1 MVAVTRP
8 LADSLAD
15 AADPQLWLA
24 GLAPQYSPAE
34 FALVEKAFHAARAL
48 YQGHRLAHTQED
60 MFSHAVAAAAI
71 VADLNLLAD
80 AVMAALLFA
89 APDLREDS
97 EAWLSQEF
105 NPVVAGLVLGGSR
118 VRKIQ
123 ELGSQHDAATPEAR
137 SRQAEAMRQMLLAM
151 VADIRVVL
159 IKLAWRTQTMYH
171 LSRVADEAVR
181 RRVASETLDIFAPL
195 ANRLGVWQIK
205 WELEDLAFRH
215 LEPDT
220 YKKIAKLLDE
230 RRLDRLSYIEQV
242 LTTLRGEL
250 AGAGLH
256 ADVAGRPKHIYSIWK
271 KMRKKNL
278 DFSELY
284 DIRAVRILVDTH
296 KDCYTALGLIHSLWQ
311 PVPGE
316 FDDYINQPKAN
327 DYKSLHTAVIGPED
341 KVVEVQI
348 RTFEM
353 HEHAE
358 FGVAAHWRYKEGG
371 KGDSAYEEKIA
382 WLRQLLDWREEVSD
396 RTGLADAF
404 QTELFADT
412 IYVMTPVGKV
422 LSLPTGA
429 TPIDFAYAVHTNL
442 GHRCRGAKV
451 DGQIVPLSTPLHN
464 GQRVEILTVKE
475 GGPSIN
481 WLHDGWV
488 TSHRAISKIRQ
499 WIRQQ
504 NAHIAIDAG
513 RALFDKELARLPGL
527 QPNLDA
533 LAERLQA
540 RNMDEVF
547 AALGHGELS
556 LKALHQALTS
566 FAPPEPPAELNPES
580 LVRRSRAGHDAGGI
594 LIEGVDNLMTVLAKC
609 CKPAPPDPVVGFV
622 TRGRGISIHR
632 VNCRTLKR
640 LSSEAPERLITAD
653 WGRQDH
659 SLFAIDVEVIARDR
673 PGLLRDL
680 SDILS
685 RDKVNVTA
693 VHTLSREAHARMRLT
708 LEVRHVQDIQ
718 RVLFHVM
725 EVKGVLEAR
734 RV

>member
-171 LSRVADEAVR
+171 LSKVPDDAVR
-181 RRVASETLDIFAPL
+181 RRVARETLDIFAPL

-242 LTTLRGEL
+242 LATLRNEL

-256 ADVAGRPKHIYSIWK
+256 ADVAGRPCTSTASGKRCAK
-271 KMRKKNL
+271 KTWI
-278 DFSELY
+278 FPSCT
-284 DIRAVRILVDTH
+284 IS
-296 KDCYTALGLIHSLWQ
+296 ALCAFWW
-311 PVPGE
+311 
-316 FDDYINQPKAN
+316 
-327 DYKSLHTAVIGPED
+327 
-341 KVVEVQI
+341 I
-348 RTFEM
+348 RT
-353 HEHAE
+353 
-358 FGVAAHWRYKEGG
+358 
-371 KGDSAYEEKIA
+371 
-382 WLRQLLDWREEVSD
+382 
-396 RTGLADAF
+396 RT
-404 QTELFADT
+404 
-412 IYVMTPVGKV
+412 
-422 LSLPTGA
+422 A
-429 TPIDFAYAVHTNL
+429 TP
-442 GHRCRGAKV
+442 R
-451 DGQIVPLSTPLHN
+451 
-464 GQRVEILTVKE
+464 
-475 GGPSIN
+475 
-481 WLHDGWV
+481 
-488 TSHRAISKIRQ
+488 
-499 WIRQQ
+499 
-504 NAHIAIDAG
+504 
-513 RALFDKELARLPGL
+513 
-527 QPNLDA
+527 
-533 LAERLQA
+533 
-540 RNMDEVF
+540 
-547 AALGHGELS
+547 
-556 LKALHQALTS
+556 
-566 FAPPEPPAELNPES
+566 
-580 LVRRSRAGHDAGGI
+580 
-594 LIEGVDNLMTVLAKC
+594 
-609 CKPAPPDPVVGFV
+609 
-622 TRGRGISIHR
+622 
-632 VNCRTLKR
+632 
-640 LSSEAPERLITAD
+640 
-653 WGRQDH
+653 WG
-659 SLFAIDVEVIARDR
+659 
-673 PGLLRDL
+673 
-680 SDILS
+680 
-685 RDKVNVTA
+685 
-693 VHTLSREAHARMRLT
+693 
-708 LEVRHVQDIQ
+708 
-718 RVLFHVM
+718 
-725 EVKGVLEAR
+725 
-734 RV
+734 